1 MDATEVISVQGFG
14 AYTFISA
21 AWTPTA
27 DRCLLQGLAK
37 HGLHGG
43 WTAILMDA
51 DLALQEHLLGTVRC
65 KTGAELS
72 AISAVPAAS
81 SSMSRGR
88 GAEGRGGS
96 PVCSSAGLSVIVATF
111 EQPGAT
117 HTEVS
122 TAGGMKVQ
130 PSLLEPAAA
139 PDRHAKHL
147 HDGEQRSEEAIA
159 DGVQSK
165 GIVSASPPTDAAVP
179 AAAAVYAGPAAAI
192 MNGKHESGIS
202 EMESQRGKGAFTAAD
217 VDAVIV
223 QDGGDAEMSGV
234 GESTRVLDDSPQL
247 QEPQLR
253 GLHSVQL
260 AGQVA
265 DGGAANVREGVVVQ
279 GPSEEA
285 QAVSAQA
292 CPSKRAGSPS
302 KRKLAAEDTSEKA
315 VGEHQVGSSTANI
328 AEGSGGVRAAAGA
341 EPGQQA
347 DTCGEAHGTV
357 VEGVAAGASEA
368 SRRGDLS
375 AAKLADVERLEA
387 MQVHFLR
394 RRWALLERRLTREAT
409 KWTSSTLKYAG
420 ARSCFLVPSPQ
431 NPHACV
437 SAALHDASTA
447 WGPPHGPS
455 HRPQIIGHRLDVGIF
470 TACAIQLHSHI

>member
-72 AISAVPAAS
+72 AISVVPAAS

-111 EQPGAT
+111 EQPGDT

-130 PSLLEPAAA
+130 PSLLEPAAV
-139 PDRHAKHL
+139 PDRHGKHL
-147 HDGEQRSEEAIA
+147 HGGEQRSEEAIA

-165 GIVSASPPTDAAVP
+165 GNVSASPPTDAAV
-179 AAAAVYAGPAAAI
+179 
-192 MNGKHESGIS
+192 H
-202 EMESQRGKGAFTAAD
+202 ESQREKSAITATD

-223 QDGGDAEMSGV
+223 QGGGDAEISGV

-247 QEPQLR
+247 QEPQLQ

-265 DGGAANVREGVVVQ
+265 NGGAANVREGVVVQ
-279 GPSEEA
+279 GPSQEA

-315 VGEHQVGSSTANI
+315 VGEHQVRSSTANI

-347 DTCGEAHGTV
+347 DTCSEAHGTV

-375 AAKLADVERLEA
+375 AARLADVERLKA
-387 MQVHFLR
+387 MQVHFLC

-420 ARSCFLVPSPQ
+420 ACSCFLVPSQQ
-431 NPHACV
+431 NPHACLI
-437 SAALHDASTA
+437 AALHDASTA

-455 HRPQIIGHRLDVGIF
+455 HRPQIIGHRL
-470 TACAIQLHSHI
+470 